1 MTEARRDSP
10 GGVGHLAAAL
20 AVAALALAPP
30 ALAGEDHDT
39 ARALREA
46 GTIVPLEKVVAA
58 ASQRHQ
64 GHLLQ
69 VELERRD
76 GAYVYEVEFVDPEGV
91 VWKMYFDA
99 RDGTLLESD
108 REND

>member
-1 MTEARRDSP
+1 MTE
-10 GGVGHLAAAL
+10 GGRHKAGSAGRLGAVLALAAL
-20 AVAALALAPP
+20 AFATP

-58 ASQRHQ
+58 ASREHD

-69 VELERRD
+69 VELERRA
-76 GAYVYEVEFVDPEGV
+76 GIYVYEVEFVDPEGV

-99 RDGTLLESD
+99 RDGTLLERA